1 MAQRIQIA
9 LSVSKKTATALSKGA
24 PVKLDTDAE
33 YVVTS
38 TSSNDAAIYGVLKD
52 DSVAGGTVEVIRL
65 GIAPVKIQTAASVA
79 VGDFLMNGTAGGKA
93 IEVAAVAGT
102 NYFAFA
108 RVDEAP
114 SADGDLVT
122 CAINAFMTPIQG

>member
-9 LSVSKKTATALSKGA
+9 LSVSKKTASALSKGS
-24 PVKLDTDAE
+24 PVKLDTDAD

-38 TSSNDAAIYGVLKD
+38 TSSNDAAIFGVLKD

-65 GIAPVKIQTAASVA
+65 GVAPVKIKTASGIA
-79 VGDFLMNGTAGGKA
+79 VGDFIMQSDTAGKA

-114 SADGDLVT
+114 GSNDDLVT
-122 CAINAFMTPIQG
+122 CGINAFMTPIQG